1 MRLVKSRT
9 LFSDSFFEK
18 SEFVLKALASKFASS
33 YIVRYSYHIRS
44 QTKILLSWIYTPF
57 NLKDFRYLRFKGVNV
72 SVGSVPPEENLSKVS
87 PIILHHLFSSWSISF
102 VLLPTRGDRCT
113 VYISFFKDKIL
124 SYFLYICALYF
135 FVLWLLVHASDYYIL
150 DSCN

>member
-1 MRLVKSRT
+1 MRLVKSRNI
-9 LFSDSFFEK
+9 LSDSFFEK
-18 SEFVLKALASKFASS
+18 SEFVLKALASN
-33 YIVRYSYHIRS
+33 
-44 QTKILLSWIYTPF
+44 TPF
-57 NLKDFRYLRFKGVNV
+57 NLKEFRYLRFKGVNA
-72 SVGSVPPEENLSKVS
+72 SIGSVPPEENLSKVS

-113 VYISFFKDKIL
+113 VYISFFKDKIV
-124 SYFLYICALYF
+124 SYFLYICALHF